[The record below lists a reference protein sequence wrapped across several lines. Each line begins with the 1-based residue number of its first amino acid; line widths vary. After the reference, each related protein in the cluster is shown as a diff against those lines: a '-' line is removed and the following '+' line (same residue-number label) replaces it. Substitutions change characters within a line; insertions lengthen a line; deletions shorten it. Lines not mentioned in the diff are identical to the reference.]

1 MQHPLIKGMTCEVEY
16 ESVIKWSDKARLI
29 DLIKKLQEEFGRNLP
44 NDKNDIERASF
55 QLDEYLKQ
63 VDSLRN
69 KPQGTQPPPPP
80 QISL

>member
-16 ESVIKWSDKARLI
+16 ESVFKWSDKSRLI